1 MSRSRSVWDVASG
14 GGTDEVTKC
23 EQRLFRDSPMWA
35 GAVPWLSGKEPSEL
49 RSWPRERLKIV
60 QRRSDLGLACM
71 EEHMIDHAADFAF
84 STVAFHLAKASPAAL
99 L

>member
-1 MSRSRSVWDVASG
+1 M
-14 GGTDEVTKC
+14 
-23 EQRLFRDSPMWA
+23 
-35 GAVPWLSGKEPSEL
+35 SGKEPSGL

-99 L
+99 LLTRLGVRLCFQIRRAAFIRSYADLTPGSVNQALLLLLVW